1 MRKVER
7 GKERVRREREKK
19 VERGAEVEEKREMR
33 LWRDK
38 KRKRSKGKREGGNE
52 RVTEKVGLKDND
64 FKNKK

>member
-1 MRKVER
+1 M
-7 GKERVRREREKK
+7 
-19 VERGAEVEEKREMR
+19 ERGAEVEEKREMR